1 MFRMVSGWETDS
13 VKRRRLVIVGL
24 YVVLV
29 TLAVAV
35 FGQPFWRSVIAIG
48 AAVVI
53 FLAGYAVISGL
64 AQPTPAPPE
73 PGNLRKVKLVYR
85 CSNCGAEVRMTVAAE
100 EDPEPPR
107 HCMEEMELLTP
118 VE

>member
-1 MFRMVSGWETDS
+1 M
-13 VKRRRLVIVGL
+13 KRRRLVIVGL

-35 FGQPFWRSVIAIG
+35 FDQSFWRSAAAIG
-48 AAVVI
+48 AAFAL

-64 AQPTPAPPE
+64 AQPAPAPPE

-85 CSNCGAEVRMTVAAE
+85 CSNCGAEVRMTVAAQ